1 MTATS
6 LNCSIKRQVK
16 SYYPIPDRRFE
27 GRSVIF
33 KRSGRQYLPAMVSDF
48 TGFIVQMVGN
58 EKFSLEIEKK
68 WLTVEFQFNGYQ
80 YMALCP
86 DLHDGLGCDYIAS
99 SNTKED
105 ALYNLIEQ
113 ISEKILSEQ

>member
-1 MTATS
+1 MTATAH
-6 LNCSIKRQVK
+6 NCTVKRVVK

-27 GRSVIF
+27 GREVIF
-33 KRSGRQYLPAMVSDF
+33 HRNGRQYLPSMVSDF
-48 TGFIVQMVGN
+48 PGFIIQMVGN
-58 EKFSLEIEKK
+58 KKFTMTIEKK

-105 ALYNLIEQ
+105 ALFNLIEQ

>member
-1 MTATS
+1 MA
-6 LNCSIKRQVK
+6 
-16 SYYPIPDRRFE
+16 
-27 GRSVIF
+27 
-33 KRSGRQYLPAMVSDF
+33 
-48 TGFIVQMVGN
+48 GN
-58 EKFSLEIEKK
+58 EKFTMDIEGK

-105 ALYNLIEQ
+105 ALFNLIEQ